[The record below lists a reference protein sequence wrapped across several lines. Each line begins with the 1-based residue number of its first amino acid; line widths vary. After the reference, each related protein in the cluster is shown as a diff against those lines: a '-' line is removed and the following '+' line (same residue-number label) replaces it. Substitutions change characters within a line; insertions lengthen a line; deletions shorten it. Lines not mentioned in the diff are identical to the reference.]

1 MESVASRTES
11 LADEGKGILNK
22 NKFVENTQRVIG
34 MTKKI
39 VTRISESD
47 RHISNMYSDIP
58 GLLEMAGNLLVN
70 MGDDIHTKML
80 HAFLKGV
87 LIQKEGACDNIPV
100 WKKIKSKDDSV
111 LTENLSVILSENPF
125 VPRIQY
131 VYGANPSKRC
141 YVNQSEID
149 TMWKLITAL
158 IHNSVKYV
166 VHNNVEEFLPHIS
179 EELIIQFK
187 IQLE

>member
-1 MESVASRTES
+1 MDSTAARSESFINEEKA
-11 LADEGKGILNK
+11 KLNK
-22 NKFVENTQRVIG
+22 NKFIENTQRIIG

-47 RHISNMYSDIP
+47 RQIANMYSDIP
-58 GLLEMAGNLLVN
+58 GLLDMAGNFLVD
-70 MGDDIHTKML
+70 MGDEIHSKMIYS
-80 HAFLKGV
+80 FLKGI
-87 LIQKEGACDNIPV
+87 LIQKEGYVDNIHV
-100 WKKIKSKDDSV
+100 WRKIKSKDETV

-131 VYGANPSKRC
+131 VYGANPAKRC
-141 YVNQSEID
+141 YVNHHEID

-158 IHNSVKYV
+158 IHNSVKYAF
-166 VHNNVEEFLPHIS
+166 HNNVVKIIPHIPQ
-179 EELIIQFK
+179 ELISEFK